1 MKKPYLMLLALIGAP
16 LAAQTTN
23 SGRADAFPK
32 PQGTE
37 LQVLEK
43 DIQAELPLTL
53 TRHPDGG
60 DVVARIAQGESV
72 QIVLTESGHYLLKT
86 AFGLTG
92 WLQDDDGGA
101 ADGLDK
107 LKTRTLDIDG
117 AAAYT
122 LHYNANVAKEI
133 NRQQPDSEDSDI
145 ILHDLLTTPLAKDGK
160 ALIVRC
166 STGVPN
172 DMSYCAFLKNDAD
185 NDPVVLFGN
194 AFHIPANGYVYSD
207 YHDTGASYYRHYSK
221 WQWTDGAFREVEQ
234 PYRYIGADGIATGML
249 ELRTKADGGNLAGS
263 VAKGS
268 KVRVILAD
276 PHQPCPSDFAI
287 ADGAICDSATIL
299 IRDEKGQTGWTT
311 IRYAEGSDNPPPTI
325 ESEAMGG
332 LAG

>member
-1 MKKPYLMLLALIGAP
+1 MKKPYLMLLTLIGAP

-23 SGRADAFPK
+23 SGWTDAFPQ
-32 PQGTE
+32 PQSLE

-43 DIQAELPLTL
+43 DIQAALPLVL

-60 DVVARIAQGESV
+60 DVVARVAQGENV
-72 QIVLTESGHYLLKT
+72 QIVLTEGGYYLLKT
-86 AFGLTG
+86 VFGLTG
-92 WLQDDDGGA
+92 WLQGDDGGA

-117 AAAYT
+117 TAAYT
-122 LHYNANVAKEI
+122 LHYNADVAKEI
-133 NRQQPDSEDSDI
+133 NRQQADAENSDI
-145 ILHDLLTTPLAKDGK
+145 ILHDLLITPLAKDGK
-160 ALIVRC
+160 ALTVRC
-166 STGVPN
+166 GTGAPN
-172 DMSYCAFLKNDAD
+172 DVSYCEFLQNEEDHEPA
-185 NDPVVLFGN
+185 VLFGN
-194 AFHIPANGYVYSD
+194 TFHIPANGYVYSD

-221 WQWTDGAFREVEQ
+221 WQWADGAFREVEQ
-234 PYRYIGADGIATGML
+234 PYRYIGADGIATAML
-249 ELRTKADGGNLAGS
+249 ELRTKADGGNPAGS

-276 PHQPCPSDFAI
+276 PHQPCPDKFTL

-325 ESEAMGG
+325 ASEAMGG